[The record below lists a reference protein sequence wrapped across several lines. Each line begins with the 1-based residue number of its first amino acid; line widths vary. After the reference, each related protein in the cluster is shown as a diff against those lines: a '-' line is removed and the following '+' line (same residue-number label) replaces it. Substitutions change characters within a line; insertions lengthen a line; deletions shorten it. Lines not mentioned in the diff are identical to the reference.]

1 MNEKRE
7 IQELDRRLRRLE
19 GRMDELVRLLKR
31 SPDEKVKRAARRA
44 R

>member
-7 IQELDRRLRRLE
+7 IRDLEQRVRRLE
-19 GRMDELVRLLKR
+19 SRMDELVRLLKR
-31 SPDEKVKRAARRA
+31 ASDEEVQRAARRA